1 VSDTIFA
8 QTLNT
13 NGDGQNGFTRVAG
26 FAVAALTLP
35 PGNIA
40 RVRFTLQAGT
50 TQAITLSG
58 AHVGHAAAAGD
69 AYDFLA
75 TPVQLLFAGS
85 GSKVIAANT
94 SEVTD
99 WATFAYNK
107 TSALL
112 MAWNCNG
119 GTGSDMARYASS
131 VSNVTDYFKAAVNE
145 PATVNKTGYTAQG
158 GICIL
163 VNKIEVET
171 VENNFFFIFR

>member
-1 VSDTIFA
+1 MADTIFT
-8 QTLNT
+8 QTLDT
-13 NGDGQNGFTRVAG
+13 NGDGQNGYTRVIG

-35 PGNIA
+35 SASIA
-40 RVRFTLQAGT
+40 RIRFTLQAGT

-58 AHVGHAAAAGD
+58 VYVEHAAAAGD

-119 GTGSDMARYASS
+119 GTGSDMCRYKSA
-131 VSNVTDYFKAAVNE
+131 VTNVTDYSKAAVNE
-145 PATVNKTGYTAQG
+145 PATVNKTGYTPLG
-158 GICIL
+158 STCIL

-171 VENNFFFIFR
+171 AESNFFFVF